1 MRPVAW
7 RAGTTVPHRL
17 LALQARLGLP
27 GSGSGCENGRAARFQ
42 AARGGGGNHTVVA
55 VRTPTGAAGGLA
67 GRNHGS
73 APPPGADFANSIE
86 AAAMGFTNPVNL
98 ENARELLI
106 RECYK
111 VVPVTAD
118 CRICEHF

>member
-1 MRPVAW
+1 MLISLVR
-7 RAGTTVPHRL
+7 RDT
-17 LALQARLGLP
+17 LG
-27 GSGSGCENGRAARFQ
+27 
-42 AARGGGGNHTVVA
+42 
-55 VRTPTGAAGGLA
+55 
-67 GRNHGS
+67 
-73 APPPGADFANSIE
+73 DFANLIE
-86 AAAMGFTNPVNL
+86 AAAMGFTNPVNR